1 MQKTS
6 SARSLASPS
15 QIEPTTLGFD
25 LVKGANLEALAS
37 IVLGYS
43 KQKSPESVAL
53 QHFQGFF
60 HALAQF
66 VKTAFNRIWHH
77 LSGGKGGGKNQER
90 RTSAAPS
97 CGAPCSTQIYI
108 YIL

>member
-53 QHFQGFF
+53 QHFRGFLLVSEEF
-60 HALAQF
+60 A
-66 VKTAFNRIWHH
+66 KTAFIRI
-77 LSGGKGGGKNQER
+77 
-90 RTSAAPS
+90 
-97 CGAPCSTQIYI
+97 
-108 YIL
+108 